1 MEQRL
6 PITFPSACALSKITA
21 KTGKVMSTVV
31 KTKIHEFPRP
41 AEIGPVPSKSQL
53 LFNRE
58 LSLLEFH
65 ARVLE
70 EGLDRRNPLLERLKF
85 LSIFS
90 SNLDEFFMIRVSAL
104 KEELEDNNIISAD
117 GLTPRQQLVR
127 TRGRIV
133 ELLNEQAACLR
144 NDILPQ
150 LKAAGV
156 SLIRYESLTH
166 YEKQNLKDY
175 FMEKVFPILTPLAV
189 DPSHPFPYISPL
201 SVNIGLMVHAPAE
214 VRLIGRKLREES
226 RFVRI
231 KVPSLVPRL
240 VPVGASGNRFVLLE
254 EIIEANIQALFP
266 GMNPGPCHLFR
277 VTRDADIE
285 LREEEAEDLL
295 SLIQEELRR
304 RRFGTPVRLEVSPD
318 MPQEMIEY
326 LTGSLDLEP
335 DDVYVFDGPL
345 HFQDLMAL
353 YDCDRPDLKDA
364 PFTPAMPDWFN
375 EYDCI
380 FDAIRERDRLLHHPY
395 DSYDCVTGFINQAVD
410 DPDVMAIKICL
421 YRTGPESPIPPALI
435 RAAEQGKQVTA
446 LIELKAR
453 FDEEHNIEW
462 ARKLDEA
469 GVHVVYGIMGLKT
482 HGKLTLVV
490 RREGEKLKR
499 YMHIASGNYNPT
511 TSCTYTDLG
520 LFTVDEEIGRD
531 ATELFNYLTG
541 FSEQADYQ
549 KLMVAPVNLREQ
561 LNALFDREIE
571 HKRAG
576 RPAQIIA
583 KFNRLADLQV
593 IEKLYEMSRAGV
605 QVDLIVRGI
614 CMLRPGIPGLSENI
628 RVRSIV
634 GRFLEHSRV
643 FWFANG
649 GDEEV
654 YIGSA
659 DWMARNLKHRVEVV
673 APVTDPR
680 AMRYLRDVLL
690 DAYLND
696 NTKAR
701 QLQPDGKYVPI
712 DRGNEPFDSQDYFI
726 GRPSSD

>member
-1 MEQRL
+1 
-6 PITFPSACALSKITA
+6 
-21 KTGKVMSTVV
+21 MSTVV
-31 KTKIHEFPRP
+31 KTKVHEFPRP
-41 AEIGPVPSKSQL
+41 AEIGVAPSRSQFF
-53 LFNRE
+53 FNRE

-70 EGLDRRNPLLERLKF
+70 EALDNTNPLLERLKF
-85 LSIFS
+85 SSIFS
-90 SNLDEFFMIRVSAL
+90 SNLDEFFQIRVSGL
-104 KEELEDNNIISAD
+104 KEELEDTNVVSPD
-117 GLTPRQQLVR
+117 GLTPAEQLR
-127 TRGRIV
+127 KTRERIV
-133 ELLNEQAACLR
+133 GLIDQQARSLR
-144 NDILPQ
+144 EEILPQ
-150 LKAAGV
+150 LKAAGIALIPYK
-156 SLIRYESLTH
+156 SLSRHEQ
-166 YEKQNLKDY
+166 ENLKDY
-175 FMEKVFPILTPLAV
+175 FMEKIYPILTPLAV
-189 DPSHPFPYISPL
+189 DSNHPFPYISPL
-201 SVNIGLMVHAPAE
+201 SVNIGLMVHAPE
-214 VRLIGRKLREES
+214 EEKLIGRRKREAS

-285 LREEEAEDLL
+285 IREEEAEDLL
-295 SLIQEELRR
+295 GLIQEELRR
-304 RRFGTPVRLEVSPD
+304 RRFGAPVRLEVSPS
-318 MPQEMIEY
+318 MPAEMIEY
-326 LTGSLDLEP
+326 LTESLDLDQ

-345 HFQDLMAL
+345 HVQDLMEL
-353 YDCDRPDLKDA
+353 FEVDRPDLKDE
-364 PFTPAMPDWFN
+364 PFTATVPAWYTEHDS
-375 EYDCI
+375 I

-395 DSYDCVTGFINQAVD
+395 DSYDCVTGFINQAVE

-421 YRTGPESPIPPALI
+421 YRTGPDSPIPPALI
-435 RAAEQGKQVTA
+435 RASEQGKQVTA

-469 GVHVVYGIMGLKT
+469 GVHVVYGIVGLKT

-490 RREGEKLKR
+490 RREGDALKR
-499 YMHIASGNYNPT
+499 YVHVASGNYNPT

-520 LFTVDEEIGRD
+520 LFTVDEEIGKD

-541 FSEQADYQ
+541 FSEQRHYR
-549 KLMVAPVNLREQ
+549 KLMVAPVELRDK

-571 HKRAG
+571 HKRKG
-576 RPAQIIA
+576 RPARIIA
-583 KFNRLADLQV
+583 KFNRLADLQIV
-593 IEKLYEMSRAGV
+593 EKLYEVSRAGV
-605 QVDLIVRGI
+605 EVDLIVRGI

-628 RVRSIV
+628 RVNSVV

-649 GDEEV
+649 GDDEL

-659 DWMARNLKHRVEVV
+659 DWMARNLKHRIEVI
-673 APVTDPR
+673 APVSDPK
-680 AMRYLRDVLL
+680 AKRYLRDVLL
-690 DAYLND
+690 DAYLTD

-701 QLQPDGKYVPI
+701 ELQPDGRYTPVLT
-712 DRGNEPFDSQDYFI
+712 GSEPFNSQEYFI
-726 GRPSSD
+726 GRPGSD

>member
-1 MEQRL
+1 
-6 PITFPSACALSKITA
+6 
-21 KTGKVMSTVV
+21 MSTVL

-41 AEIGPVPSKSQL
+41 AEIGVAPSRSQFF
-53 LFNRE
+53 FNRE

-70 EGLDRRNPLLERLKF
+70 EALDNSNPLLERLKF

-90 SNLDEFFMIRVSAL
+90 SNLDEFFQIRVSGL
-104 KEELEDNNIISAD
+104 KEELGDTNIVSHD
-117 GLTPRQQLVR
+117 GLTPAEQLRKTRERILGLIDQQAR
-127 TRGRIV
+127 
-133 ELLNEQAACLR
+133 CLR
-144 NDILPQ
+144 EEILPQ
-150 LKAAGV
+150 LKAAGI
-156 SLIRYESLTH
+156 SLISYESLTH
-166 YEKQNLKDY
+166 HEQESLKDY
-175 FMEKVFPILTPLAV
+175 FMEKIYPILTPLAV

-201 SVNIGLMVHAPAE
+201 SVNIGLMVHAPE
-214 VRLIGRKLREES
+214 VEKLIGRKKREAS

-254 EIIEANIQALFP
+254 DIIEANIQVLFP

-285 LREEEAEDLL
+285 IREEEAEDLL
-295 SLIQEELRR
+295 GLIQEELRR
-304 RRFGTPVRLEVSPD
+304 RRFGAPVRLEVSPS
-318 MPQEMIEY
+318 MPGEMIEY
-326 LTGSLDLEP
+326 LVESLDLEH

-345 HFQDLMAL
+345 HVQDLMEL
-353 YDCDRPDLKDA
+353 FDIDRPDLKDE
-364 PFTPAMPDWFN
+364 PFTASVPTWFT
-375 EYDCI
+375 EYDNI

-395 DSYDCVTGFINQAVD
+395 DTYDCVTGFINQAVD
-410 DPDVMAIKICL
+410 DPEVMAIKICL
-421 YRTGPESPIPPALI
+421 YRTGPDSPIPPALI
-435 RAAEQGKQVTA
+435 RASEQGKQVTA

-462 ARKLDEA
+462 ARKLDYA

-490 RREGEKLKR
+490 RREGEKLRR
-499 YMHIASGNYNPT
+499 YVHVASGNYNPT

-520 LFTVDEEIGRD
+520 MFTVDESIGRD

-541 FSEQADYQ
+541 FSQQTDYRT
-549 KLMVAPVNLREQ
+549 LMVAPIDLREK

-576 RPAQIIA
+576 RPAHIIA

-593 IEKLYEMSRAGV
+593 IEKLYEASRSGV
-605 QVDLIVRGI
+605 KIDLIVRGI

-628 RVRSIV
+628 TVRSVV

-643 FWFANG
+643 FWFQNG
-649 GDEEV
+649 GDDEL

-659 DWMARNLKHRVEVV
+659 DWMARNLKHRIEVV
-673 APVTDPR
+673 APVTDPQSK
-680 AMRYLRDVLL
+680 RYLRDVLL
-690 DAYLND
+690 DAYLRD

-701 QLQPDGKYVPI
+701 ELQPDGRYVPLG
-712 DRGNEPFDSQDYFI
+712 RSAEPFNVQDYFI
-726 GRPSSD
+726 GQPTSE